1 MIYFLKINY
10 IFLFF
15 VIYPLSLF
23 ANMEDPPGSNS
34 SESNDIKIENSI
46 DSIIKLIEHG
56 KYEESKSL
64 LLERIKNMENDE
76 QAYNL
81 LGYTERQLQNFS
93 SAITYYKVAL
103 SINKEYIAAHH
114 YLSMAYLEID
124 QLENAKY
131 HRDYL
136 DLLCLFGCLEFTEVK
151 NAIEMYEKN
160 NVN

>member
-1 MIYFLKINY
+1 MIYFLKIIY
-10 IFLFF
+10 IFVVF
-15 VIYPLSLF
+15 IYPCNLF
-23 ANMEDPPGSNS
+23 ANKEEPSSSNN
-34 SESNDIKIENSI
+34 SEVNNIRLENPL
-46 DSIIKLIEHG
+46 DSIIKLIENG
-56 KYEESKSL
+56 KYQESKSL
-64 LLERIKNMENDE
+64 LLERIETIEKDE

-103 SINKEYIAAHH
+103 SINEEYIAAHH
-114 YLSMAYLEID
+114 YISMAYLEID
-124 QLENAKY
+124 QLENAKL